1 MSTEQEPKQTMM
13 DPVQYERMMNQ
24 MRADMRKMKE
34 DLEKE
39 QQAKA
44 ELEKAQAERD
54 AQYTDMQ
61 SKWEAA
67 KAEKKKGLSEI
78 VDTKVRPYLEGLR
91 KDQNPNLVNNVNAFE
106 ENLNQGLEN
115 AFMAPEQMAMF
126 QTVEAAASQL
136 ADTTAQLSAKSSE
149 LEKMF
154 QSDKEWSAKFEALQ
168 KEKSALEEK
177 TATELKAAEEEKALK
192 EKMLEDFK
200 KEIEQLKAFTLFV
213 V

>member
-149 LEKMF
+149 L
-154 QSDKEWSAKFEALQ
+154 
-168 KEKSALEEK
+168 
-177 TATELKAAEEEKALK
+177 
-192 EKMLEDFK
+192 
-200 KEIEQLKAFTLFV
+200 
-213 V
+213 